1 MGLSNTQ
8 YDIIRR
14 EYDRMERENREEAAE
29 RKREVYERDSRLR
42 AIDGQIASCAVA
54 QAEKLLSGEAD
65 SLTDLHAK
73 IKALREEKKGI
84 IASLGYDE
92 DFFVP
97 AYRCPDCK
105 DTGYIGKERCHCF
118 VQRSLDLVYAQ
129 SNLQDI
135 LAETGFDRFS
145 LDCYS
150 KEKKKDDKL
159 SPYEVAELALAES
172 RHFTEHFG
180 KSFQNLCFYG
190 NTGVG
195 KTFLSNCIA
204 KELLDSGHSVV
215 YFTASRLFAIF
226 EKAVFQKDP
235 EAKALRENIYDVD
248 LLIIDDLGTEF
259 DSSFTSSQL
268 YLVVNE
274 RILRKKPTIIST
286 NLKMS
291 DMINCYS
298 ERTFSRISSY
308 YTMIHL
314 LGDDIRMQKKLRA
327 Q

>member
-8 YDIIRR
+8 YDMIRR

-29 RKREVYERDSRLR
+29 RKREVYGKDSRLR
-42 AIDGQIASCAVA
+42 LIDDEIASCAVA
-54 QAEKLLSGEAD
+54 QAERLLSGETD

-73 IKALREEKKGI
+73 IEALREEKKGI

-97 AYRCPDCK
+97 AYHCPDCK
-105 DTGYIGKERCHCF
+105 DTGYIGAKRCHCF

-129 SNLQDI
+129 SNLQGI

-145 LDCYS
+145 LDYYS
-150 KEKKKDDKL
+150 REREKGDNL
-159 SPYEVAELALAES
+159 SPYEVAELALTES
-172 RHFTEHFG
+172 RFFTENFG
-180 KSFQNLCFYG
+180 RPFRNLCFYG

-204 KELLDSGHSVV
+204 KELLNEGHSVV
-215 YFTASRLFAIF
+215 YFTAPGLFAIF
-226 EKAVFQKDP
+226 EKDVFQKDP
-235 EAKALRENIYDVD
+235 EAGALRENIYDVD
-248 LLIIDDLGTEF
+248 LLIIDDLGTEIGG
-259 DSSFTSSQL
+259 SFTASQL
-268 YLVVNE
+268 YQTLNE

-291 DMINCYS
+291 DITDRYS